1 MESTMVIKV
10 RYGDTLRRFN
20 AVVKEDGRLAI
31 DLEGL
36 RAKVL
41 GLFNFPP
48 DAEVNLTYVD
58 EDGDVVT
65 LVEDYDLQDVMRQN
79 LKFLRVDV
87 TLKNAKD
94 GSSLAASSG
103 CSTPS
108 RSPAVQ
114 SDVAS
119 GVADALKTLPPQLY
133 EAVSKFS
140 RDVASKAAASGSQT
154 RTDVASGV
162 ADVLKTLPP
171 QLYEAVLKVS
181 NDLAS
186 KAAGSSSQTSTGVPD
201 VLKSVQQPLSDAL
214 SKLSLEL
221 ASKTGS
227 SSPVI
232 TDLAENLAKMGLSYI
247 RSNQPAQ
254 VAGNAR
260 PTNVPTAPRQEDLV
274 KSSSAPGTKSGG
286 PGPSKPA
293 TTPVD
298 LNQDPSSDPS
308 PFLRGSSGKFAQSMV
323 NMEATEA
330 GKGTKEPS
338 AGIRVPAADTT
349 QPWANTCPFSGMAM
363 ASRLRMQAPPP
374 PHMKPFKRC
383 HSRRSDG
390 MVGLFHRGVQ
400 CDGCGIHPI
409 AGPRYKSKV
418 KENYDLCSVCFAEM
432 GDEADYVKMD
442 KPMSYRHS
450 RSLRGL
456 NHPVCY
462 IFTDMLVHQ
471 VAQVGSFRP
480 KLDSRFISDVNVV
493 DGTIVAP
500 ATPFTKIWRL
510 RNNGG
515 LVWPQGT
522 QLVWIGG
529 DKFSHTD
536 LVELEIPENGLPLE
550 AELDVAIDFT
560 SPILPG
566 RYISYW
572 RAASPSGT
580 RFGQRIWVLIQV
592 DASLKDGS
600 AGTSEAFN
608 LNFPPPDVASKRP
621 ESADLNGKAVLNG
634 GFVEPPFGST
644 SSSQGVMPVM
654 DQQEKNFPVNDTL
667 LVGKN
672 ASARSSPTI
681 SYPIID
687 FSDAAPPSA
696 AEISLP
702 ATNAV
707 NVQPTEPEVMETDAN
722 DVEKTLLKEL
732 EEMGFKQINL
742 NKEILKKNE
751 YNLEQSLDDL
761 CGVGEWDPILEE
773 LEEMGF
779 NDKEM
784 NKKLLQKNN
793 GSIKRVVMD
802 LLTGEKA

>member
-108 RSPAVQ
+108 RSPA
-114 SDVAS
+114 

-201 VLKSVQQPLSDAL
+201 VLKS
-214 SKLSLEL
+214 
-221 ASKTGS
+221 
-227 SSPVI
+227 I

-349 QPWANTCPFSGMAM
+349 QPWA
-363 ASRLRMQAPPP
+363 PPP

-456 NHPVCY
+456 NHPSP
-462 IFTDMLVHQ
+462 THPM
-471 VAQVGSFRP
+471 AQVGSFRP

>member
-119 GVADALKTLPPQLY
+119 
-133 EAVSKFS
+133 
-140 RDVASKAAASGSQT
+140 
-154 RTDVASGV
+154 
-162 ADVLKTLPP
+162 
-171 QLYEAVLKVS
+171 
-181 NDLAS
+181 
-186 KAAGSSSQTSTGVPD
+186 TSTGVPD

-247 RSNQPAQ
+247 
-254 VAGNAR
+254 
-260 PTNVPTAPRQEDLV
+260 
-274 KSSSAPGTKSGG
+274 
-286 PGPSKPA
+286 
-293 TTPVD
+293 
-298 LNQDPSSDPS
+298 DPSSDPS

-456 NHPVCY
+456 NHPV
-462 IFTDMLVHQ
+462 FWMNPQQSPTHPM
-471 VAQVGSFRP
+471 AQVGSFRP

>member
-114 SDVAS
+114 S
-119 GVADALKTLPPQLY
+119 
-133 EAVSKFS
+133 
-140 RDVASKAAASGSQT
+140 T

-260 PTNVPTAPRQEDLV
+260 PTNVPTAPRQEDL
-274 KSSSAPGTKSGG
+274 
-286 PGPSKPA
+286 
-293 TTPVD
+293 D

-471 VAQVGSFRP
+471 VTHPMAQVGSFRP